1 MKWIQIK
8 RNENGITD
16 EAIEEIFRQAPVLAS
31 EVSMGV
37 MIKGVI
43 ETCDCDV
50 DKEYMKLYLEDNK
63 CSHYSPIPKITPE
76 YKFRRF

>member
-16 EAIEEIFRQAPVLAS
+16 EAIEEIFRQAPVLVS
-31 EVSMGV
+31 ESIMGFV
-37 MIKGVI
+37 IKGVI
-43 ETCDCDV
+43 ETCDCDI
-50 DKEYMKLYLEDNK
+50 DKKMMKLYLEDNE
-63 CSHYSPIPKITPE
+63 CSHYLPISKIVPE